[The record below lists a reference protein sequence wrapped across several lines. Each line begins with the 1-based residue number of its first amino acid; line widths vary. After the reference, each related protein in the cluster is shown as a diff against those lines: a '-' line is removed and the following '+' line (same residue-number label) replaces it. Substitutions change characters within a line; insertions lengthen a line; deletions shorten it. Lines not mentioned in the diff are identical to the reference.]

1 MQKTKKHSRV
11 LQFFRFQNKKT
22 KKSQGKPK
30 KANLSSRPKV
40 LLKVFVFL
48 FFFWFCH
55 TQCIQY
61 VQSRLVLKIQDYLT
75 ESMCILTCTC
85 IIEKVKS
92 KYKYM
97 VTPPLEPTSKH
108 VFILKRC
115 FRGGGHLYIKP
126 KNPKTQNGT
135 DHGMI
140 SGEPIRTDMVC
151 AILGGK
157 PKNPKTQ
164 NCTPP
169 KKI

>member
-1 MQKTKKHSRV
+1 
-11 LQFFRFQNKKT
+11 
-22 KKSQGKPK
+22 
-30 KANLSSRPKV
+30 
-40 LLKVFVFL
+40 
-48 FFFWFCH
+48 
-55 TQCIQY
+55 
-61 VQSRLVLKIQDYLT
+61 
-75 ESMCILTCTC
+75 
-85 IIEKVKS
+85 
-92 KYKYM
+92 M

>member
-1 MQKTKKHSRV
+1 M
-11 LQFFRFQNKKT
+11 
-22 KKSQGKPK
+22 
-30 KANLSSRPKV
+30 
-40 LLKVFVFL
+40 
-48 FFFWFCH
+48 
-55 TQCIQY
+55 
-61 VQSRLVLKIQDYLT
+61 YLYRHVYI
-75 ESMCILTCTC
+75 CNIY
-85 IIEKVKS
+85 I
-92 KYKYM
+92 YGH
-97 VTPPLEPTSKH
+97 PPLEPTSKH

-151 AILGGK
+151 AILGFGGK

-164 NCTPP
+164 NCTPQ